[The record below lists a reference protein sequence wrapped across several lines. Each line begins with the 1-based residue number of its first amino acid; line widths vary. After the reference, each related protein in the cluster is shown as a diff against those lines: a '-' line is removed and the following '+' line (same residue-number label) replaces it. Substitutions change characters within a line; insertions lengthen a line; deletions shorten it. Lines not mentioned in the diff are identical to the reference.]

1 MHDYSRSLGVAVRKA
16 RNELGLTQVKLA
28 EMTGV
33 ESRTIINIE
42 GCEGNPMLENLYPLI
57 RILKIDPWEVFYPEL
72 QQRDAAFR
80 QLQLLLKEC
89 SDEEIASLLPICQA
103 TLSVLKSKGAIQI
116 ESDRACILKFGEAGS
131 ALYAS
136 GSLLSVIIN

>member
-1 MHDYSRSLGVAVRKA
+1 M
-16 RNELGLTQVKLA
+16 KLA
-28 EMTGV
+28 EMIGV

-57 RILKIDPWEVFYPEL
+57 RILKIDPWEVFYPEI

-89 SDEEIASLLPICQA
+89 SDKEIMSLLPIFRA
-103 TLSVLKSKGAIQI
+103 TLSVLKSNDGIQI
-116 ESDRACILKFGEAGS
+116 E
-131 ALYAS
+131 
-136 GSLLSVIIN
+136 

>member
-42 GCEGNPMLENLYPLI
+42 GCEGNPLLENLYPLI
-57 RILKIDPWEVFYPEL
+57 RVLKTDPWGAFYPEI

-89 SDEEIASLLPICQA
+89 SDEEIASLLPICRA
-103 TLSVLKSKGAIQI
+103 ALSVLKANDGIQI
-116 ESDRACILKFGEAGS
+116 E
-131 ALYAS
+131 
-136 GSLLSVIIN
+136 

>member
-16 RNELGLTQVKLA
+16 RNESGLTQVKLA
-28 EMTGV
+28 EMTGI

-42 GCEGNPMLENLYPLI
+42 GCEGNPMLENLYSLI
-57 RILKIDPWEVFYPEL
+57 RTLKIDPWEVFYPEL

-89 SDEEIASLLPICQA
+89 SDEEIASLLPICRA
-103 TLSVLKSKGAIQI
+103 ALSVLKSDNSIKV
-116 ESDRACILKFGEAGS
+116 E
-131 ALYAS
+131 
-136 GSLLSVIIN
+136 

>member
-16 RNELGLTQVKLA
+16 RKDLGLTQVKLA
-28 EMTGV
+28 EMTGID
-33 ESRTIINIE
+33 SRTIIKIE

-57 RILKIDPWEVFYPEL
+57 RVLKIDPWEVFYPEL

-89 SDEEIASLLPICQA
+89 SDEEIASLLPICRA
-103 TLSVLKSKGAIQI
+103 ALSVLKSDNSIKV
-116 ESDRACILKFGEAGS
+116 E
-131 ALYAS
+131 
-136 GSLLSVIIN
+136 

>member
-42 GCEGNPMLENLYPLI
+42 GCE
-57 RILKIDPWEVFYPEL
+57 
-72 QQRDAAFR
+72 
-80 QLQLLLKEC
+80 
-89 SDEEIASLLPICQA
+89 
-103 TLSVLKSKGAIQI
+103 
-116 ESDRACILKFGEAGS
+116 
-131 ALYAS
+131 
-136 GSLLSVIIN
+136 

>member
-28 EMTGV
+28 EMTGID
-33 ESRTIINIE
+33 SRTIINIE

-57 RILKIDPWEVFYPEL
+57 RVLKIDPWEVFYPEL

-116 ESDRACILKFGEAGS
+116 E
-131 ALYAS
+131 
-136 GSLLSVIIN
+136 

>member
-1 MHDYSRSLGVAVRKA
+1 MI
-16 RNELGLTQVKLA
+16 
-28 EMTGV
+28 GV

-57 RILKIDPWEVFYPEL
+57 RILKIDPWEVFYPEI

-89 SDEEIASLLPICQA
+89 SDKEIMSLLPIFRA
-103 TLSVLKSKGAIQI
+103 TLSVLKSNDGIQI
-116 ESDRACILKFGEAGS
+116 E
-131 ALYAS
+131 
-136 GSLLSVIIN
+136 

>member
-16 RNELGLTQVKLA
+16 RKELGLTQVKLA
-28 EMTGV
+28 EMTGID
-33 ESRTIINIE
+33 SRTIIKIE

-57 RILKIDPWEVFYPEL
+57 RVLKIDPWEVFYPEL

-89 SDEEIASLLPICQA
+89 SDEEIASLLPIYQVA
-103 TLSVLKSKGAIQI
+103 LSVLKSKDTIQV
-116 ESDRACILKFGEAGS
+116 E
-131 ALYAS
+131 
-136 GSLLSVIIN
+136 

>member
-1 MHDYSRSLGVAVRKA
+1 MHDYSHSLGIAVRKA

-28 EMTGV
+28 EMIGV

-57 RILKIDPWEVFYPEL
+57 RILKIDPWEVFYPEI

-89 SDEEIASLLPICQA
+89 SDEEIASLLPICRA
-103 TLSVLKSKGAIQI
+103 ALSVLKSNDGIQI
-116 ESDRACILKFGEAGS
+116 E
-131 ALYAS
+131 
-136 GSLLSVIIN
+136 

>member
-1 MHDYSRSLGVAVRKA
+1 MHDYSRSLGVAVKKA

-28 EMTGV
+28 EMINV

-42 GCEGNPMLENLYPLI
+42 GCEGNPMLENLYSLI
-57 RILKIDPWEVFYPEL
+57 RTLKIDPWEVFYPKL

-89 SDEEIASLLPICQA
+89 SDEEIASLLPICRA
-103 TLSVLKSKGAIQI
+103 ALSVLKSDNSIKV
-116 ESDRACILKFGEAGS
+116 E
-131 ALYAS
+131 
-136 GSLLSVIIN
+136 

>member
-33 ESRTIINIE
+33 ESHTIINIE
-42 GCEGNPMLENLYPLI
+42 GCEGNPLLENLFPLI
-57 RILKIDPWEVFYPEL
+57 RTLKIDPWDVFYPEL
-72 QQRDAAFR
+72 QQRDASFR

-89 SDEEIASLLPICQA
+89 TDEEIASLLPICRA
-103 TLSVLKSKGAIQI
+103 TLAVLHSSNSIKI
-116 ESDRACILKFGEAGS
+116 E
-131 ALYAS
+131 
-136 GSLLSVIIN
+136 

>member
-16 RNELGLTQVKLA
+16 RKDLELTQVKLA
-28 EMTGV
+28 EMTGID
-33 ESRTIINIE
+33 SRTIIKIE

-57 RILKIDPWEVFYPEL
+57 RVLKIDPWEVFYPEL

-89 SDEEIASLLPICQA
+89 SDEEIASLLPICQVA
-103 TLSVLKSKGAIQI
+103 LSVLKSKDAIQI
-116 ESDRACILKFGEAGS
+116 E
-131 ALYAS
+131 
-136 GSLLSVIIN
+136 

>member
-16 RNELGLTQVKLA
+16 RKDLGLTQVKLA
-28 EMTGV
+28 EMTGID
-33 ESRTIINIE
+33 SHTIIKIE

-57 RILKIDPWEVFYPEL
+57 RVPKIGPWEVFYPEL

-89 SDEEIASLLPICQA
+89 SDEEIASLLPICQVA
-103 TLSVLKSKGAIQI
+103 LSVLKSKDAIQI
-116 ESDRACILKFGEAGS
+116 E
-131 ALYAS
+131 
-136 GSLLSVIIN
+136 

>member
-1 MHDYSRSLGVAVRKA
+1 MFILILDS
-16 RNELGLTQVKLA
+16 
-28 EMTGV
+28 V
-33 ESRTIINIE
+33 EDFHTVEERR
-42 GCEGNPMLENLYPLI
+42 LH
-57 RILKIDPWEVFYPEL
+57 RIFCGLKIDPWEVFYPEL

-116 ESDRACILKFGEAGS
+116 E
-131 ALYAS
+131 
-136 GSLLSVIIN
+136 